1 MKDILIAF
9 MHVFAMMAP
18 WLVFGFLMAGIIA
31 VWIPRNWVN
40 RVMGGS
46 SGLRGILRAV
56 AIGVPLPICSCGV
69 LPIAA
74 GLRKHGAGKGPTAAL
89 LISTPQTGIDSI
101 LATYALLGPV
111 FAVARPVAA
120 ALTGIVGGAV
130 VAAVGA
136 TAAFLRILRPA
147 PRVEA
152 FQADQTRRYPIG
164 DAAIIEKGILT
175 GWSDVFEHEG
185 ERFLASFAVPGV
197 KAGQRNTTVEEI
209 ESSLGRKI
217 EPTPDDGLESR
228 QIKAMVEGM
237 KAEARAY
244 VAAGGSAV
252 EYGKRLTERQDA
264 EIAVYERTKADL
276 EQAKETMSGNAL
288 ISYWESQNDKL
299 RNLGIRPLTLES
311 LE

>member
-1 MKDILIAF
+1 MAAESREAVFETLRKQGIRPIKVVAADGSKANGAPVGVRRRVLVAAILI
-9 MHVFAMMAP
+9 
-18 WLVFGFLMAGIIA
+18 
-31 VWIPRNWVN
+31 
-40 RVMGGS
+40 
-46 SGLRGILRAV
+46 
-56 AIGVPLPICSCGV
+56 
-69 LPIAA
+69 
-74 GLRKHGAGKGPTAAL
+74 
-89 LISTPQTGIDSI
+89 
-101 LATYALLGPV
+101 
-111 FAVARPVAA
+111 
-120 ALTGIVGGAV
+120 AV

-136 TAAFLRILRPA
+136 TAVVLRIVRPA
-147 PRVEA
+147 PKVET

-209 ESSLGRKI
+209 EAALGRKI
-217 EPTPDDGLESR
+217 EPAPDDGLEAR
-228 QIKAMVEGM
+228 QIKAMVEGI

>member
-1 MKDILIAF
+1 MKYTYAYKSSDGSRHEAS
-9 MHVFAMMAP
+9 MDAESREAVFEA
-18 WLVFGFLMAGIIA
+18 
-31 VWIPRNWVN
+31 
-40 RVMGGS
+40 
-46 SGLRGILRAV
+46 
-56 AIGVPLPICSCGV
+56 
-69 LPIAA
+69 
-74 GLRKHGAGKGPTAAL
+74 LRKQGIRPIKVVAADGSKANGAPVGVRRRVVVA
-89 LISTPQTGIDSI
+89 SI
-101 LATYALLGPV
+101 LV
-111 FAVARPVAA
+111 AV
-120 ALTGIVGGAV
+120 L
-130 VAAVGA
+130 AAVGA

-244 VAAGGSAV
+244 VVAGGSVV

-264 EIAVYERTKADL
+264 EIAIYERTKADL